1 MAWIEVHQSLFTH
14 RKTLEL
20 ADLLGIPQVY
30 AAAHLISL
38 WTWALDNAPDGAL
51 HVRRT
56 IIARAS
62 MWSGDADALCNA
74 LIESG
79 FLEQS
84 ENGVFTIHDWSD
96 YAGRLVEKRRQ
107 NAERMREARSKQP
120 PEPRATHVQRTWSAR
135 AGATV
140 PNPTVPNRTKPG
152 GVSRMRATPLTPDFC
167 PTEETRAKAKRES
180 VGDWIDLDKHTARF
194 VEYWTAGEGAGKAR
208 QNWDSMWL
216 KWMREEADKAQTRGV
231 NGNGTYR
238 QNAAEVRPTEIRG
251 PNRAGLRD
259 ALEESAS
266 KARNA

>member
-20 ADLLGIPQVY
+20 ADLLGVPEVY

-38 WTWALDNAPDGAL
+38 WAWALDNAPDGAL

-62 MWSGDADALCNA
+62 RWSGDVDALCNA
-74 LIESG
+74 LVNSG
-79 FLEQS
+79 FLEQR
-84 ENGVFTIHDWSD
+84 ENDVFVIHDWAD

-107 NAERMREARSKQP
+107 NAQRMREARSKQA
-120 PEPRATHVQRTWSAR
+120 PEPRATHVQRTLHAR

-140 PNPTVPNRTKPG
+140 PNRTVPNQTKPERE
-152 GVSRMRATPLTPDFC
+152 SRMRATTLPEDFSISD
-167 PTEETRAKAKRES
+167 ETRMKAKREGIGE
-180 VGDWIDLDKHTARF
+180 VLDLDKHTARF
-194 VEYWTAGEGAGKAR
+194 VEYWSIGEGAGKR
-208 QNWDSMWL
+208 KQNWNFQWL
-216 KWMREEADKAQTRGV
+216 KWMRDEADKAQARGG
-231 NGNGTYR
+231 NGNGAHR

-251 PNRAGLRD
+251 PDRTGLRT

-266 KARNA
+266 RPRNA